1 MLEALVEQSNIPNA
15 DRAID
20 QKAQRQRDQK
30 TQAQRNLLMRL
41 VVGGTTV
48 VVSIAAYFSYQ
59 VVRNLMLENLKQ
71 NAFLSVQQGTNE
83 IDGWLEVRKAEM
95 EMMANSPLLSTLE
108 WSEAQS
114 YLKSED
120 KRFEE
125 YSSIALGKA
134 GGLRHTTT
142 TGDEQKNVGDRD
154 YYKKAMDGK
163 TNASDP
169 LISRATKVPTI
180 VIAAPIWPTSE
191 KNSPPSG
198 WVHGNIGITRIST
211 VINQLQYGKQSY
223 AFALSSKGAAII
235 HPNTT
240 FLSTVE
246 KPAPSLLESADR
258 PLAAIAQRMVNRE
271 KGIHLIE
278 LDGGQKYVAIVP
290 LKEADWSAALVI
302 PQDNIE
308 AQLRPLDWIAMAI
321 AGLTGTMIAVLWQVQ
336 SFEQTQLKKSK
347 VAADAAEKAANAA
360 NEAKSEFLANMS
372 HELRTPLNG
381 ILGYAQILQRSEP
394 MSDRGRK
401 GIEVIYQ
408 CGSHLLTL
416 INDVLDLSKIE
427 ARKMELHQ
435 NDFHFPSFLD
445 GVAEICRIRA
455 DEKGIEFIYEPPTL
469 PTGIRADEKRLRQVL
484 INLLGN
490 AIKFTDQGS
499 VTLLVETTPSAESSG
514 SFKARFSI
522 KDTGVGMAAD
532 QLNKIFLPFE
542 QVGSTKKQSEG
553 TGLGLSI
560 SQKIIELMNSRLDV
574 QSELGQGS
582 TFGFE
587 VSLTEA
593 ADWAIAARK
602 NSHGTV
608 MGYQGEKQK
617 ILIVDDRWE
626 NRAVIVNLL
635 EPIGFEMLEACDGK
649 EGLAQLAAN
658 PDLVITDLAMP
669 IMDGFEMLKHL
680 RQTHQDLPVIVSSA
694 SVFEIDQDKSIAA
707 GGNTFLA
714 KPVQADTLFE
724 QIQDHLKLDWNYAAV
739 TSGAN
744 SESTP
749 EIVPPP
755 IDILRRLN
763 QLVEEGDFF
772 QLQEEA
778 IALSQSQPEYTVFTA
793 AITQLAETFS
803 AKKLTAFI
811 QEYSEAA

>member
-1 MLEALVEQSNIPNA
+1 MLKAAIGQSNNPESES
-15 DRAID
+15 AID
-20 QKAQRQRDQK
+20 RLQSQKQQNAQAK
-30 TQAQRNLLMRL
+30 RNLLMRL

-48 VVSIAAYFSYQ
+48 AVSVAAYFSYQ
-59 VVRNLMLENLKQ
+59 VVRNLMLDNLKQ
-71 NAFLSVQQGTNE
+71 NAFLSVQQGTDE
-83 IDGWLEVRKAEM
+83 IDTWLDIRKAEM
-95 EMMANSPLLSTLE
+95 EMLANSPLLSTIE

-114 YLKSED
+114 YLGSED

-125 YSSIALGKA
+125 YSSFALGKA
-134 GGLRHTTT
+134 GGLRYTTK

-169 LISRATKVPTI
+169 LISRSTNVPTI
-180 VIAAPIWPTSE
+180 VIAAPIWPTAE
-191 KNSPPSG
+191 KTGQPSG

-211 VINQLQYGKQSY
+211 VVNKLQYGSQSY
-223 AFALSSKGAAII
+223 AFALSSKGAAIV
-235 HPNTT
+235 HPNPS

-246 KPAPSLLESADR
+246 KPTLSLLESADR
-258 PLAAIAQRMVNRE
+258 PLAAIADRMVNRE

-278 LDGGQKYVAIVP
+278 LDGSQKYVAFAP
-290 LKEADWSAALVI
+290 LKQADWSVALVI
-302 PQDNIE
+302 PRENIE

-336 SFEQTQLKKSK
+336 AFEQTQLKKSK
-347 VAADAAEKAANAA
+347 VAADAAERAANAA
-360 NEAKSEFLANMS
+360 NQAKSEFLANMS

-394 MSDRGRK
+394 MTDRGRK
-401 GIEVIYQ
+401 GIDVIYQ

-435 NDFHFPSFLD
+435 NDFHFPSFLN

-455 DEKGIEFIYEPPTL
+455 DEKGIDFIYEPTEL
-469 PTGIRADEKRLRQVL
+469 PMGIRADEKRLRQVL

-490 AIKFTDQGS
+490 AIKFTDKGS
-499 VTLLVETTPSAESSG
+499 VTLLVETSTGSSG
-514 SFKARFSI
+514 NVIARFSI

-532 QLNKIFLPFE
+532 QLDKIFLPFE

-560 SQKIIELMNSRLDV
+560 SQKIIELMDSRLEV
-574 QSELGQGS
+574 QSELGKGS

-593 ADWAIAARK
+593 TDWAIAARK
-602 NSHGTV
+602 NSPGTV
-608 MGYQGEKQK
+608 IGYQGEKRK
-617 ILIVDDRWE
+617 ILVVDDRWE

-635 EPIGFEMLEACDGK
+635 EPIGFEILEACDGK
-649 EGLAQLAAN
+649 EGLAQLATN

-680 RQTHQDLPVIVSSA
+680 RKTHPSLPVIVSSA

-714 KPVQADTLFE
+714 KPVQAETLFE
-724 QIQDHLKLDWNYAAV
+724 QIQGQLKIEWSYQAETINANTKSSKSTTEI
-739 TSGAN
+739 TS
-744 SESTP
+744 
-749 EIVPPP
+749 PP
-755 IDILRRLN
+755 IEVLQRFTD
-763 QLVEEGDFF
+763 LVEEGDFF

-778 IALSQSQPEYTVFTA
+778 IALSQSQPQYTAFTA
-793 AITQLAETFS
+793 AIHPLAETFS

-811 QEYSEAA
+811 QKHLEAA

>member
-1 MLEALVEQSNIPNA
+1 MNTSPTGLIQS
-15 DRAID
+15 
-20 QKAQRQRDQK
+20 QKYQK
-30 TQAQRNLLMRL
+30 TNAKRNLLMRL

-48 VVSIAAYFSYQ
+48 AVSVAAYFSYQ

-71 NAFLSVQQGTNE
+71 NAFLSVQQGSNE
-83 IDGWLEVRKAEM
+83 IDSWLEVRKAEM
-95 EMMANSPLLSTLE
+95 EMLANSPVLSTVE

-114 YLKSED
+114 YLSRED
-120 KRFEE
+120 QRFDE
-125 YSSIALGKA
+125 YSSLALGKS
-134 GGLRHTTT
+134 GGMRYTTK

-154 YYKKAMDGK
+154 YYKKAMEGK

-198 WVHGNIGITRIST
+198 WVHANIGITRISK
-211 VINQLQYGKQSY
+211 VVDRLQYGSQSY
-223 AFALSSKGAAII
+223 AFALSSKGAAIV

-246 KPAPSLLESADR
+246 KPAPSLLQSDDR
-258 PLAAIAQRMVNRE
+258 PLATIAQRMVNRD

-278 LDGGQKYVAIVP
+278 LDGSQKYVAFVP
-290 LKEADWSAALVI
+290 LKEADWSVALVI

-308 AQLRPLDWIAMAI
+308 SQLRPLDWIAMAI

-347 VAADAAEKAANAA
+347 IAADAAEKAANAA

-381 ILGYAQILQRSEP
+381 ILGYAQILQRTEP
-394 MSDRGRK
+394 MSDRGSK
-401 GIEVIYQ
+401 GLGVIYQ

-435 NDFHFPSFLD
+435 NDFHFPSFMD

-455 DEKGIEFIYEPPTL
+455 DEKGIDFIYEPKAL
-469 PTGIRADEKRLRQVL
+469 PMGIRADEKRLRQVL

-490 AIKFTDQGS
+490 AIKFTDKGS
-499 VTLLVETTPSAESSG
+499 VTLLVETTTIEASG
-514 SFKARFSI
+514 QLTARFSI
-522 KDTGVGMAAD
+522 QDTGVGMAAD
-532 QLNKIFLPFE
+532 QLDKIFLPFE

-560 SQKIIELMNSRLDV
+560 SQKIIELMDSRLNV
-574 QSELGQGS
+574 QSELGKGS

-587 VSLTEA
+587 VLLTEA
-593 ADWAIAARK
+593 ADWAIASRK
-602 NSHGTV
+602 NSQGTV
-608 MGYQGEKQK
+608 IGYQGEKRK

-649 EGLAQLAAN
+649 EGLAQLASN

-669 IMDGFEMLKHL
+669 IMDGFEMIKHL
-680 RQTHQDLPVIVSSA
+680 RQTHRDLPVIVSSA
-694 SVFEIDQDKSIAA
+694 SVFEIDQDKSIKA
-707 GGNTFLA
+707 GGNSFLE
-714 KPVQADTLFE
+714 KPVQAETLFE
-724 QIQDHLKLDWNYAAV
+724 QIQAQLKLNWVYESVNPIATATSPAA
-739 TSGAN
+739 T
-744 SESTP
+744 
-749 EIVPPP
+749 EIIPPP
-755 IDILRRLN
+755 IEVLKRFN
-763 QLVEEGDFF
+763 QLIEEGDFY

-778 IALSQSQPEYTVFTA
+778 TALSRSQPEYTAFTST
-793 AITQLAETFS
+793 ITPLAETFS
-803 AKKLTAFI
+803 GKKLTAFI
-811 QEYSEAA
+811 QEYLEPVS